1 MPTPETTPD
10 TPPDTT
16 RFLITGDVGAP
27 HFPGWIR
34 GHAAKLGITLR
45 GLRLTGRGLE
55 VEGEGEAEMLA
66 ALALACSLG
75 PAGVLVDRVI

>member
-1 MPTPETTPD
+1 MQSSG
-10 TPPDTT
+10 TT

-34 GHAAKLGITLR
+34 GHAAKR
-45 GLRLTGRGLE
+45 GLTVHRLSLTNRGLE
-55 VEGEGEAEMLA
+55 VESSGQAEMLA